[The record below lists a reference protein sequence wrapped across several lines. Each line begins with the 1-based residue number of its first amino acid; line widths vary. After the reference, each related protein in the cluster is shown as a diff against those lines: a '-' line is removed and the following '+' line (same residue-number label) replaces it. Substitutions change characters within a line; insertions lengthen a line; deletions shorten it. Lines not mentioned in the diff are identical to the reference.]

1 MSAGKTVTA
10 EYLAGI
16 REGRQWLKRYGME
29 DAQANLDNL
38 VRTCRMFDASN
49 PVGQMLRGERDFWR
63 NQIKKGAAR

>member
-1 MSAGKTVTA
+1 MSAPKTVTA

-16 REGRQWLKRYGME
+16 SEGRAWFKRYGME

-38 VRTCRMFDASN
+38 TRTARTFDASN

-63 NQIKKGAAR
+63 LQIKLKGY

>member
-1 MSAGKTVTA
+1 MPNGKTVTA

-16 REGRQWLKRYGME
+16 TAGRATFRLEGME
-29 DAQANLDNL
+29 NAQAHLDNL

-63 NQIKKGAAR
+63 NQIKMKGY